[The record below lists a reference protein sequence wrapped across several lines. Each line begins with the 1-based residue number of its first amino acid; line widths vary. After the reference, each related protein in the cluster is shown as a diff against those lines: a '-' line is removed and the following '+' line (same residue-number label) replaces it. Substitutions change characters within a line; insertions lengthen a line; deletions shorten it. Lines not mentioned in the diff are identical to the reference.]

1 MKFKY
6 FLFSFSP
13 SARLSLYLSF
23 SLTLS
28 AHFLSF
34 SSLYLFLSFLSIFLF
49 HLSLSFL
56 SLYIYVHLSSSFFP
70 SLFLSILTEVVAVE
84 MSLKST
90 ASVQIK
96 VSFFCSSLEKGE
108 MTRRGNLKHQNV
120 LFYIGLGTPKSQ
132 PILR

>member
-13 SARLSLYLSF
+13 SVRLSFFLSLLLFLLTFSLSHPFISFYLFSLSF
-23 SLTLS
+23 FFTT
-28 AHFLSF
+28 
-34 SSLYLFLSFLSIFLF
+34 
-49 HLSLSFL
+49 LSLSL
-56 SLYIYVHLSSSFFP
+56 SSLYIYVHISSSFLP